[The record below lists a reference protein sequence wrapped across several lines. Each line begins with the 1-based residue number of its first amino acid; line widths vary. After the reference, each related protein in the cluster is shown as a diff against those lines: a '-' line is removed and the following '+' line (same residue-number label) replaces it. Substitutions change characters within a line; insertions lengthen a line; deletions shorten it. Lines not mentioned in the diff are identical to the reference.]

1 MTIFEIITQAKKTVL
16 DFSEQSKSRQ
26 WISENDFINIKSSL
40 DKEKITIGVVGQMK
54 NGKSTLLNA
63 LIFENPVLPSATTP
77 MTSSLSVITYGEKP
91 SAEVEFYSAA
101 DWNRLVDLSKSSGNG
116 DEAAHAAAE
125 MVENAKKIENID
137 FLLAQGR
144 TAIGFKDLEDYVGA
158 KGKYVAITKFVKISY
173 PEEKLLDADIVD
185 TPGFNDPV
193 VSREQ
198 RSREFLERA
207 DVVIVVLYAGRPFDE
222 QDRSLLFDQIRSAGT
237 GKVVL
242 LLNKYDLIIDDHG
255 SEEKILEYV
264 SKNIKQEIAKIR
276 TSDPVLASVFDG
288 SKIILFSS
296 MLAILGKMD
305 EADIGENEE
314 LMGYYDH
321 FQDNFPHLTKND
333 YLEWSHLAELEAEIE
348 NIVRREKYEI
358 LVRKPIT
365 ELLGKLKEKEA
376 QLEIDIFTLNKEK
389 SSFSKGLNKIKAET
403 EGLKK
408 ARLEIRNLI
417 DALKFNIENNIEK
430 LCKEKVSY
438 IRIERDNLMLTDLNN
453 KLPEISWYQTNNS
466 YLKICKK
473 EIEDM
478 LLQFRKLINV
488 QTDDLGNKIRSMFME
503 LINEF
508 DQETTQIINS
518 YASASSLE
526 VGNLK
531 KSFFNRLY
539 FNYPEQKYTIELG
552 ISGFLGFWGVGKK
565 EVIEYVRKE
574 IDSRFSIENIEG
586 IYMIG
591 GIRQTA
597 LSKPLQDIGLFADQV
612 IQPVLNALDNA
623 ERNLDERESRELKI
637 DNEILA
643 KQSELDLLIAKTAE
657 IQDQLKQFT
666 HE

>member
-314 LMGYYDH
+314 LMSYYDH

>member
-1 MTIFEIITQAKKTVL
+1 MTIFERITQAKKTVL

-91 SAEVEFYSAA
+91 GAEVEFYSAA
-101 DWNRLVDLSKSSGNG
+101 DWNRLVELSKSSGNG

-137 FLLAQGR
+137 LLLAQGR

-276 TSDPVLASVFDG
+276 TSDTVLASVFDG

-305 EADIGENEE
+305 EADIRENEE

-321 FQDNFPHLTKND
+321 FQDNFPYLTKND

-408 ARLEIRNLI
+408 ARLEIQNLI